1 MCSRNDRRLTQALR
15 LTANGNQGAVSI
27 PADHNRVE
35 FLASWGELTAGDV
48 KVYRTEPSPQGS
60 DTVRAIAATL
70 AYSADGARSQ
80 FSVGYGAQFDC
91 VLSGLAGTGT
101 CNVVISSWQ
110 EV

>member
-1 MCSRNDRRLTQALR
+1 MCRRSDRSLTQALR
-15 LTANGNQGAVSI
+15 LSADGNQGAISI

-35 FLASWGELTAGDV
+35 LLAAWGSLTAGDV

-70 AYSADGARSQ
+70 AYSADGARAQ
-80 FSVGYGAQFDC
+80 LAVGYGAQFDC
-91 VLSGLAGTGT
+91 VLAGVGGSGV
-101 CNVVISSWQ
+101 CNVIISSWQ